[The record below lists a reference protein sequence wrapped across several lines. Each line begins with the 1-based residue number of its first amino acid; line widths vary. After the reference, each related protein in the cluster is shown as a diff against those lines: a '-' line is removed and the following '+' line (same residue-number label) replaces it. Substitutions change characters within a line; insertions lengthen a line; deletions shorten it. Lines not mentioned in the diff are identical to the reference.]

1 MARSRQFRLVTLLLL
16 LAGLLAVWRWRERRE
31 PTESQRPAA
40 FGSKKPTDAQVLQF
54 LALEEQERVVD
65 RTVWAAEQ
73 DAQRHEDVFLALWD
87 ALNQAPEPLATLAG
101 FGFDELRIGTTNSV
115 RELQHGIRRITF
127 ADSATGTSVKRLTA
141 LEWRAELE
149 HWRMEGWLLGRTS
162 WRETRFT
169 PAAAGRPANSI
180 VAVSAQLINEG
191 RATRATLRG
200 ELQVVWKSGVDPAL
214 TPAPQVIAARR
225 FEWLLRTG
233 PPPFTESFTAEMTPP
248 RGSFFTDPMLLHDLD
263 GDGLSEIVLVGANT
277 LFRNERGTFRAEPL
291 AKVPPGAV
299 YAGLLSDFT
308 ADGQADLLIAG
319 AEGLLLFEN
328 DGRGHFPGAGRQVW
342 RAPARLNHPQVITAG
357 DIDGDGDLDLW
368 LAQYKIPYYGGQFPT
383 PYFDANDGFPAFLLR
398 NDGAAGFTDVT
409 MESGLAAK
417 RWRRTYSASL
427 VDLDGDG
434 DLDLVN
440 VSDFAGVDLWMND
453 GRGHFTDATGGL
465 DETRHLFGM
474 AHALA
479 DMNGDERVDLFAI
492 GMDSSMAARLD
503 GLTLTRPGFAQHAA
517 KRAPMTYGNR
527 LFIGSSDGLRLA
539 PFADEL
545 AHAGWAWGVSLL
557 DFDNDGDLDAAIA
570 NGHETMPS
578 VKDYERQFWLHDIY
592 VGSSAKDPVVELY
605 FNSARGRRLAEQ
617 ASFGGWQDNV
627 FFMNLG
633 DGKFIDVA
641 FLLGAAVPE
650 VSHNLVS
657 DDVDGDGRLDLV
669 ERTLGAWPE
678 RQHRLRVFH
687 NSITDGGNWIGV
699 RLDSAKRPWIGAR
712 VRVETTPGVQ
722 TRWLV
727 TGDSYR
733 SQHAPAAHFGLGS
746 ATAVTK
752 VEVIWPDGIRTVLPA
767 PQINQWNQAGH

>member
-1 MARSRQFRLVTLLLL
+1 MPRSRQWRFVALLLL
-16 LAGLLAVWRWRERRE
+16 LAGLLGVWPWRERRR

-40 FGSKKPTDAQVLQF
+40 FASKTATDAQVREF
-54 LALEEQERVVD
+54 LALEEQERDVD

-87 ALNQAPEPLATLAG
+87 ALNHTPDPLATLAG
-101 FGFDELRIGTTNSV
+101 FGFDELQIGGTNSV
-115 RELQHGIRRITF
+115 RELQHGIRRETF
-127 ADSATGTSVKRLTA
+127 ADAAAGTTVKHLTA
-141 LEWRAELE
+141 AEWRAELE
-149 HWRMEGWLLGRTS
+149 VWRVEGWRLGRTS

-169 PAAAGRPANSI
+169 PATAERAANSI
-180 VAVSAQLINEG
+180 IAVSAQLINEG
-191 RATRATLRG
+191 RATRANLRG
-200 ELQVVWKSGVDPAL
+200 ELEVVWKSGGDTAS
-214 TPAPQVIAARR
+214 TPAPRVIATRR
-225 FEWLLRTG
+225 FELLMRTG
-233 PPPFTESFTAEMTPP
+233 PPTFTESFTAELTPS
-248 RGSFFTDPMLLHDLD
+248 RGSFFTDPLLLHDLD
-263 GDGLSEIVLVGANT
+263 GDGLSEIVLVGANM
-277 LFRNERGTFRAEPL
+277 LFRNERGTFHAEPL
-291 AKVPPGAV
+291 ALLPPGAV

-308 ADGQADLLIAG
+308 ADGKADLLVAG
-319 AEGLLLFEN
+319 ADGLLLFEN
-328 DGRGHFPGAGRQVW
+328 DGRGHFSGAGRLVW

-368 LAQYKIPYYGGQFPT
+368 LAQYKVPYTGGQFPT
-383 PYFDANDGFPAFLLR
+383 PYFDANDGFPGFLLR

-409 MESGLAAK
+409 VESGLAVK
-417 RWRRTYSASL
+417 RWRRTYSASF
-427 VDLDGDG
+427 VDLDGDS

-440 VSDFAGVDLWMND
+440 VSDFAGVDVWMND
-453 GRGHFTDATGGL
+453 GRGRFTDATGGL

-479 DMNGDERVDLFAI
+479 DIDGDERVDLFAI
-492 GMDSSMAARLD
+492 GMDSSLAARLEA
-503 GLTLTRPGFAQHAA
+503 LTLTRPGFTQHAT

-527 LFIGSSDGLRLA
+527 LFLGSSSGLRMA
-539 PFADEL
+539 PFGDEL

-627 FFMNLG
+627 LFMNLG
-633 DGKFIDVA
+633 DGTFIDVA

-650 VSHNLVS
+650 DSHNLVS

-669 ERTLGAWPE
+669 ERTFGAWPE
-678 RQHRLRVFH
+678 RQQRLRVFH
-687 NSITDGGNWIGV
+687 NSISDGGNWIGV
-699 RLDSAKRPWIGAR
+699 RLDSAKGPWTGVR
-712 VRVETTPGVQ
+712 VRVETTLGAQ

-733 SQHAPAAHFGLGS
+733 SQHAPAAHFGLGN
-746 ATAVTK
+746 ATAVMK
-752 VEVIWPDGIRTVLPA
+752 VEVIWQNGLRTTLPA
-767 PQINQWNQAGH
+767 PRINQWNAVGH